1 MDDYVEEFLKDN
13 FECFDRFTFDKIF
26 RFLLSQ
32 DFSQE
37 DAKDLILCNCALS
50 AIIFQERIYNGYYKK
65 IRENEIISEDLQQF
79 ANEVF
84 HEKLET
90 QINLLLSSH
99 KKFKN

>member
-50 AIIFQERIYNGYYKK
+50 AIIFQERIYNDYYKR
-65 IRENEIISEDLQQF
+65 ITESEFISEDLQQ
-79 ANEVF
+79 
-84 HEKLET
+84 LE
-90 QINLLLSSH
+90 IEIFNKRFLNL
-99 KKFKN
+99 N